1 MRSSLALAL
10 LLSAAAPALA
20 AERSFAVGSFDRII
34 LTGSPDVD
42 VRVGPAPSVV
52 ARGEPADLDRLD
64 IRVEKGVLLIGTR
77 PNSWNWR
84 TRAGVRIEVSAPSLN
99 AATINGSGDMAVDR
113 LAGGPFTGRI
123 GGSGDM
129 RLPSLD
135 ATRLSLVV
143 SGSGS
148 ITAAGTCDSADLQVS
163 GSGDVLAERLT
174 CRTLTAGVTGSGRI
188 VARATETA
196 ELSVT
201 GSGDIKAS
209 GGARCTTR
217 TTGSGTIRCS

>member
-1 MRSSLALAL
+1 MRPSLALAL

-20 AERSFAVGSFDRII
+20 AERSFPVGSFDRII

-64 IRVEKGVLLIGTR
+64 IRVEKGALLIGTR
-77 PNSWNWR
+77 PNSSNWR
-84 TRAGVRIEVSAPSLN
+84 TRGGVRIAVSTPSLN

-123 GGSGDM
+123 AGSGDM
-129 RLPSLD
+129 RLPNLD

-148 ITAAGTCDSADLQVS
+148 FSVAGACESADIQVS
-163 GSGDVLAERLT
+163 G
-174 CRTLTAGVTGSGRI
+174 
-188 VARATETA
+188 
-196 ELSVT
+196 
-201 GSGDIKAS
+201 
-209 GGARCTTR
+209 
-217 TTGSGTIRCS
+217 